1 MMILH
6 AALALMLL
14 LVSVLSPCG
23 QQEGEQVVRAS
34 RDAVWGGRE
43 VAVSCPSAE
52 RVGSVTGSD
61 VAGLMSV
68 APQLVKGVGRAVCT
82 LLLSNTLCVCP
93 QVRLPARKPCLDV
106 DSHVPPRHGPCQLR
120 ARRDPSLT
128 TVGTA
133 AQTAP
138 WCAVEHRGQRGAPPP
153 QPPLALCP
161 PCPPPTPHP
170 PAPRPATA
178 AGPWLCPT

>member
-1 MMILH
+1 MLFLC
-6 AALALMLL
+6 AAMTLMLL
-14 LVSVLSPCG
+14 LVSVPSQCG
-23 QQEGEQVVRAS
+23 QQDGEQVARVS
-34 RDAVWGGRE
+34 CDAIWGGRE
-43 VAVSCPSAE
+43 MVVSRPTAE
-52 RVGSVTGSD
+52 RVGSVSGSD

-68 APQLVKGVGRAVCT
+68 ALQLVKESGRAACT
-82 LLLSNTLCVCP
+82 LLLSNMLCVCP

-120 ARRDPSLT
+120 ARWDPSLT

-161 PCPPPTPHP
+161 PCPSPTPCP